1 MRNSNSSKV
10 RDIVGGGPTHTS
22 YTLEDFTTESEED
35 ISDITDTDN
44 VINEKED
51 ISDIAVNKRQSYSS
65 KDPSVSHTTSYSN
78 SSTIEPQIQTPL
90 FFSLK
95 RIFKSI
101 YDFMLDL
108 K

>member
-35 ISDITDTDN
+35 ITDTDN

-65 KDPSVSHTTSYSN
+65 KDPSVNHTTPYSN
-78 SSTIEPQIQTPL
+78 SSTIEPQTPL
-90 FFSLK
+90 FFSLE
-95 RIFKSI
+95 RIFTRLGI
-101 YDFMLDL
+101 LQYYG
-108 K
+108 